1 VLGERSGFRF
11 YLQPDLLEQ
20 LERALLLRELGVVR
34 ISRLAH
40 RARTASSD
48 AAQMPYERQH
58 CLDAGMDDVLV
69 KPYAVTDLPRAVAR
83 WAA

>member
-1 VLGERSGFRF
+1 MQRIGQAERS
-11 YLQPDLLEQ
+11 
-20 LERALLLRELGVVR
+20 LGRRHTPVV
-34 ISRLAH
+34 AV
-40 RARTASSD
+40 TAG
-48 AAQMPYERQH
+48 AMPYERQH

>member
-1 VLGERSGFRF
+1 
-11 YLQPDLLEQ
+11 
-20 LERALLLRELGVVR
+20 
-34 ISRLAH
+34 
-40 RARTASSD
+40 
-48 AAQMPYERQH
+48 MPYERQH